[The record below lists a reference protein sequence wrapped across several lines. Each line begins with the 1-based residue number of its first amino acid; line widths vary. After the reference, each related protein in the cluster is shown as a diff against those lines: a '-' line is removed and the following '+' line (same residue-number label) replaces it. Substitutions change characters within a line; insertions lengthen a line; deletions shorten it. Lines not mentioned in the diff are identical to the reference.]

1 MEIETKK
8 LSKTQRLAYLGF
20 LGYILIFLVLH
31 TLSEFTPLNL
41 PELDYSM
48 LMMIPVFVIHPIL
61 GSFRLIPNRTFR
73 KISILYAI
81 VVWILLILLNIFK
94 LLSLPF
100 PFQKLVYFLVILV
113 SALSLYL
120 AFNCVNTYYK
130 TPINKS
136 KSD

>member
-1 MEIETKK
+1 MEIEIKK
-8 LSKTQRLAYLGF
+8 LSKTQRLATIALTAYVLV
-20 LGYILIFLVLH
+20 FLVLH

-41 PELDYSM
+41 PELDYSL
-48 LMMIPVFVIHPIL
+48 LMIIPVFVIHPIL

-100 PFQKLVYFLVILV
+100 PFHKLVDFLVILV
-113 SALSLYL
+113 LALSLYL
-120 AFNCVNTYYK
+120 VLNSVNAYYK

>member
-1 MEIETKK
+1 MKTETKK
-8 LSKTQRLAYLGF
+8 LNKAQRLATIALTAYGLV
-20 LGYILIFLVLH
+20 FLVLY

-48 LMMIPVFVIHPIL
+48 LMIIPVFVVHPIL
-61 GSFRLIPNRTFR
+61 GSFRLIQNRTFR
-73 KISILYAI
+73 KISIVYGV

-100 PFQKLVYFLVILV
+100 PFQKLVYFLVFLV
-113 SALSLYL
+113 IVLSLYL
-120 AFNCVNTYYK
+120 AFNSVNAYYK